1 MDSDNPDDNSESNG
15 TDFDPNFNID
25 EEYDIQEELQEDE
38 DMLDMNK
45 SDTNMTG
52 SSLLLYSMTSI
63 TNCTI
68 SRTQ

>member
-1 MDSDNPDDNSESNG
+1 MDSHNPDDNSESNG
-15 TDFDPNFNID
+15 SDFDPNFNID
-25 EEYDIQEELQEDE
+25 EENTIQEELQDDE

-52 SSLLLYSMTSI
+52 SSLLLCSMTSI

-68 SRTQ
+68 SGTQ

>member
-25 EEYDIQEELQEDE
+25 EEYAIQEELQEDE